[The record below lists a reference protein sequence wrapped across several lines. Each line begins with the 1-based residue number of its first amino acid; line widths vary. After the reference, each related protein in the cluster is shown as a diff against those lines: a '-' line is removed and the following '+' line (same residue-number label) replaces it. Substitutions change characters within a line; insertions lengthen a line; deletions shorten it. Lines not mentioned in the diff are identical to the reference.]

1 MAAQSA
7 AIETAA
13 IGFFP
18 HSGWAVMVVVGGS
31 AAAPELL
38 ARSRVQLIDAHDPE
52 SKQPYHAVEF
62 LCVEEATG
70 RLDGYMA
77 VATRLA
83 HDSIRAQSEQ
93 LKQRGIVIRSV
104 GIIDSSSRKR
114 LPLPAILA
122 SHTLIHAA
130 DGDHFRNALF
140 VAAEQCRLQVCRI
153 PVRELEAHA
162 RKCLSRPVN
171 RILATVVK
179 LGLGK
184 GPPWG
189 ADQKKVALLAWT
201 LLVRQPCDF
210 DRLV

>member
-1 MAAQSA
+1 VAAKT

-13 IGFFP
+13 IGFSP
-18 HSGWAVMVVVGGS
+18 HSGWAAMVVLGGT

-38 ARSRVQLIDAHDPE
+38 ARTRLQLIDAHDPE

-83 HDSIRAQSEQ
+83 QDSIRAQSEQ
-93 LKQRGIVIRSV
+93 LKGHGIAVKSV
-104 GIIDSSSRKR
+104 GIIESSSRKQVS
-114 LPLPAILA
+114 LPSILA
-122 SHTLIHAA
+122 SHALIHAA

-140 VAAEQCRLQVCRI
+140 VAAEQCRLRVCRT
-153 PVRELEAHA
+153 PARDLEAHA
-162 RKCLSRPVN
+162 SKCLRLPLA
-171 RILATVVK
+171 RILDTVK
-179 LGLGK
+179 NLGLGK

-189 ADQKKVALLAWT
+189 ADQKKAALLAWT
-201 LLVRQPCDF
+201 LLAGM
-210 DRLV
+210 

>member
-1 MAAQSA
+1 MAAQS

-13 IGFFP
+13 IGFSP
-18 HSGWAVMVVVGGS
+18 HSGWAAMVVLGGT

-38 ARSRVQLIDAHDPE
+38 ARIRLQLIDARDPE

-83 HDSIRAQSEQ
+83 QDAIRAESDQ
-93 LKQRGIVIRSV
+93 LQGRGITVKSV
-104 GIIDSSSRKR
+104 GIIESSSRKHVS
-114 LPLPAILA
+114 LPSILA
-122 SHTLIHAA
+122 SHALIHAA

-140 VAAEQCRLQVCRI
+140 AAAEQCRLRVCRI
-153 PVRELEAHA
+153 PARDLEAHA
-162 RKCLSRPVN
+162 SKCLRLPAA
-171 RILATVVK
+171 RILETVK
-179 LGLGK
+179 NLGQGK

-189 ADQKKVALLAWT
+189 ADQKKAALLAWT
-201 LLVRQPCDF
+201 LLAAD
-210 DRLV
+210 